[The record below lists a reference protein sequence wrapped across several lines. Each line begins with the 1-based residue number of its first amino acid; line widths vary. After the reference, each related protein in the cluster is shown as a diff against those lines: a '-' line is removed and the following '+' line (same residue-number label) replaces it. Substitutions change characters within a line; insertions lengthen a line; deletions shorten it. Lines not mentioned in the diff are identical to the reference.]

1 MGKVT
6 GIAGRFG
13 ARYGMSL
20 RKKWKEIMEKRYQ
33 DHVCPYCK
41 TQGKVVRLATG
52 VWYCKK
58 CGAKWAGLAYTPY

>member
-20 RKKWKEIMEKRYQ
+20 RRKWKEIMEKRYA

-41 TQGKVVRLATG
+41 TEGKVVRIAAG
-52 VWYCKK
+52 IWYCKK
-58 CGAKWAGLAYTPY
+58 CKTKWAGLAYSPY

>member
-6 GIAGRFG
+6 GISGRFG

-20 RKKWKEIMEKRYQ
+20 RRKWKEIMEKRYA

-41 TQGKVVRLATG
+41 TAGKVVRIAAG

-58 CGAKWAGLAYTPY
+58 CKTKWAGLAYTPY

>member
-6 GIAGRFG
+6 GISGRFG

-20 RKKWKEIMEKRYQ
+20 RRKWKEIMEKRYA

-41 TQGKVVRLATG
+41 TAGKVVRIAAG
-52 VWYCKK
+52 IWYCKK
-58 CGAKWAGLAYTPY
+58 CKTKWAGLAYTPY

>member
-20 RKKWKEIMEKRYQ
+20 RRKWKEIMEKRYA
-33 DHVCPYCK
+33 DHVCPYCN
-41 TQGKVVRLATG
+41 TEGKVVRIAAG
-52 VWYCKK
+52 IWYCKK
-58 CGAKWAGLAYTPY
+58 CKTKWAGLAYTPY